1 MRALVSTIRTLRGHL
16 WPPNA
21 HWPLPW
27 RHLGGT
33 WDLKARTGQYHKV
46 TQRAL
51 GASKRAL
58 VSTRDTLGEHFGAS
72 KHALVSSIEPLG
84 RHLGVQAR
92 AGQYHADTSEALEAS
107 KCALAISIG
116 TLGGT
121 LVVSKLA
128 ITIETLGGH
137 LGPQSAHWSV
147 S

>member
-1 MRALVSTIRTLRGHL
+1 MLG
-16 WPPNA
+16 
-21 HWPLPW
+21 
-27 RHLGGT
+27 RHF
-33 WDLKARTGQYHKV
+33 A
-46 TQRAL
+46 
-51 GASKRAL
+51 ASKRAL
-58 VSTRDTLGEHFGAS
+58 VST
-72 KHALVSSIEPLG
+72 IEPFG

-92 AGQYHADTSEALEAS
+92 AGQYHRDTSGALEAS

-116 TLGGT
+116 TLGGA